1 MADAESLVADL
12 VADLSEVVKKYWG
25 PLAGEVG
32 FASAHIIIGAFEQ
45 CKQKVLEDLNEELF
59 KAILKEQPEVAGPQ
73 DDEQIYGKGGGFTP
87 E

>member
-12 VADLSEVVKKYWG
+12 VADISEVVKAYWG

-32 FASAHIIIGAFEQ
+32 FASAHIIIGVFEQ

-59 KAILKEQPEVAGPQ
+59 KAVLKEQSEVAGLQ
-73 DDEQIYGKGGGFTP
+73 DDEQMYGKGGGFTP

>member
-12 VADLSEVVKKYWG
+12 VTDLSEVVKKYWG

-32 FASAHIIIGAFEQ
+32 FASAHIIIGVFEQ

-59 KAILKEQPEVAGPQ
+59 KAVLKKRPEVAESQ
-73 DDEQIYGKGGGFTP
+73 DDEQMYGKGGGFTP